1 MTSLSRDQYDEVLYP
16 SYTHKQTHPDR
27 LAVIATLSGMQPAPV
42 DHCRVL
48 ELGCGDASNLVPM
61 AMSLRQSEFVGV
73 DRAARPVQAGIEV
86 LNSLELKNVSIKQLD
101 VLDLPSELGD
111 FDYIIA
117 HGLYSW
123 VPGNVKEKILSICGS
138 HLKPQGVA
146 FVSYNAYPGGHIS
159 DMVRNMLLFHLRDI
173 PDSRQRVKQSIA
185 FLKFLA
191 ESQISANPYHALV
204 QDELKQTLEFG
215 GPELLYHDRIAEVST
230 PLYFF
235 QFIDAAAKH
244 GLQFLGE
251 ADFTE
256 LQYHNYSAETIKL
269 LEKMAATNIV
279 LKEQYLDFLKCRRF
293 RQTLLC
299 HAAVEVNHV
308 PDARRLTGMFVA
320 SRAQPV
326 TTPVDLS
333 PATVVEFVG
342 PRGGKVATD
351 YQLAKAALAHL
362 AAIYPKSLAFAS
374 LLDAARKLIG
384 DTSSVAT
391 GDDFETLSE
400 ILLRI
405 YGTGVLEL
413 YTRAP
418 DYVVEVSECPVASP
432 LARFQVERGLAVANL
447 RHVEVE
453 IEDEIG
459 RELLKLLDGT
469 RNRDSLLEDLAAA
482 VSSKKLLLT
491 EAGRPEEDLDEIR
504 KVLSKDLAANLQKLA
519 KLALLVS

>member
-1 MTSLSRDQYDEVLYP
+1 MTSPGRDHYDEVLYL
-16 SYTHKQTHPDR
+16 SYTHQQTHPDR
-27 LAVIATLSGMQPAPV
+27 MAVIATLLGMRPAPV
-42 DHCRVL
+42 DRCRVL
-48 ELGCGDASNLVPM
+48 ELGCGNGSNLVPM
-61 AMSLRQSEFVGV
+61 AMSLRQSEFVGI
-73 DRAARPVQAGIEV
+73 DRAARPVQAGNEV
-86 LNSLELKNVSIKQLD
+86 LTSLGLKNIRIRQLD
-101 VLDLPSELGD
+101 VLDLPTDLGN

-123 VPGNVKEKILSICGS
+123 VPEHAKEEVLSVCRS

-159 DMVRNMLLFHLRDI
+159 DMLRNMLLFHLRDV
-173 PDSRQRVKQSIA
+173 PDSRQRIKQSIA

-191 ESQISANPYHALV
+191 ESQIKKSPYDSLLH
-204 QDELKQTLEFG
+204 DELKQTLEFG

-244 GLQFLGE
+244 GLQFVGE
-251 ADFTE
+251 ADFSE
-256 LQYHNYSAETIKL
+256 LQYHDYSAETIKL
-269 LEKMAATNIV
+269 LDQMAATNII

-299 HAAVEVNHV
+299 HAAVTVNHV
-308 PDARRLTGMFVA
+308 PDARQLTGMFIA

-326 TTPVDLS
+326 ITPVDLS
-333 PATVVEFVG
+333 AGKVVEFVG

-362 AAIYPKSLAFAS
+362 AEIYPGSMAFPS
-374 LLDAARKLIG
+374 LLDAARKMIG
-384 DTSSVAT
+384 EPAPVDGGEEV
-391 GDDFETLSE
+391 ETLSE

-413 YTRAP
+413 YTRAA
-418 DYVVEVSECPVASP
+418 DYVVEVSERPAASP
-432 LARFQVERGLAVANL
+432 LARFQVERGPAVSNL

-453 IEDEIG
+453 VEDEIG

-469 RNRDSLLEDLAAA
+469 RNRDALLEDLAAA
-482 VSSKKLLLT
+482 VISQKLLLT
-491 EAGRPEEDLDEIR
+491 KDSKPEEDADEIR
-504 KVLSKDLAANLQKLA
+504 SVLSKDLEANLQKLA

>member
-1 MTSLSRDQYDEVLYP
+1 MTNPSRDQYDEVLYP
-16 SYTHKQTHPDR
+16 SYTHRQTHPDR
-27 LAVIATLSGMQPAPV
+27 LAVIATLLGMQPAPV

-48 ELGCGDASNLVPM
+48 ELGCGDGSNLMPM

-73 DRAARPVQAGIEV
+73 DRATRPVQAGIEV
-86 LNSLELKNVSIKQLD
+86 LMSLGLKNISIKQLD
-101 VLDLPSELGD
+101 VLNLPSELGD

-123 VPGNVKEKILSICGS
+123 VPDIVKEKILSICRS

-173 PDSRQRVKQSIA
+173 PGSGQRIKQSIA

-191 ESQISANPYHALV
+191 ESQVGSSSYDVFMH
-204 QDELKQTLEFG
+204 DELKQTLKF

-235 QFIDAAAKH
+235 QFIEHAATH
-244 GLQFLGE
+244 DLQFLAE

-256 LQYHNYSAETIKL
+256 LQYHNYPSETIKL
-269 LEKMAATNIV
+269 LEQMAATNII

-299 HAAVEVNHV
+299 HAAVDVNHV
-308 PDARRLTGMFVA
+308 PDARAVIKMFIA

-326 TTPVDLS
+326 STPVDLS
-333 PATVVEFVG
+333 AAVVVEFVG
-342 PRGGKVATD
+342 LHGGKVATD
-351 YQLAKAALAHL
+351 YPTAKAALAHL
-362 AAIYPKSLAFAS
+362 AEIYPRPLSFAS
-374 LLDAARKLIG
+374 LLDVARKLVG
-384 DTSSVAT
+384 HSGAGAT
-391 GDDFETLSE
+391 DDDAETLSE

-413 YTRAP
+413 YP
-418 DYVVEVSECPVASP
+418 
-432 LARFQVERGLAVANL
+432 RG
-447 RHVEVE
+447 
-453 IEDEIG
+453 
-459 RELLKLLDGT
+459 
-469 RNRDSLLEDLAAA
+469 
-482 VSSKKLLLT
+482 
-491 EAGRPEEDLDEIR
+491 P
-504 KVLSKDLAANLQKLA
+504 
-519 KLALLVS
+519 